1 MGVTDKIWGALTS
14 IIKLE
19 DKVDRQSDAMKT
31 QQTKIE
37 DLTGRVIRLEAQLDM
52 LMQAASIKRL
62 RG

>member
-19 DKVDRQSDAMKT
+19 DKANRQSDSMKT

-37 DLTGRVIRLEAQLDM
+37 DLTGRVIRLETQWDM

-62 RG
+62 KG